1 MQGLRN
7 YTATPPT
14 FSEYLALKQSIE
26 TTAVALTQ
34 LRDQVSTAQESRRA
48 APTVGEETVVETA
61 DKEIGVLLR
70 ELESLEARDAALI
83 AEIGALLLSLGE
95 ESVLMGECVA
105 EAGEVEGIW
114 YFTVLDRRY

>member
-1 MQGLRN
+1 MQGLRT

-26 TTAVALTQ
+26 TTAAALTQ
-34 LRDQVSTAQESRRA
+34 LRDTLSTAQGTRRA
-48 APTVGEETVVETA
+48 AQTVGDETVIETA

-70 ELESLEARDAALI
+70 ELEGLEARDAALI

-95 ESVLMGECVA
+95 ERKRGWVGRVRGER
-105 EAGEVEGIW
+105 G
-114 YFTVLDRRY
+114 